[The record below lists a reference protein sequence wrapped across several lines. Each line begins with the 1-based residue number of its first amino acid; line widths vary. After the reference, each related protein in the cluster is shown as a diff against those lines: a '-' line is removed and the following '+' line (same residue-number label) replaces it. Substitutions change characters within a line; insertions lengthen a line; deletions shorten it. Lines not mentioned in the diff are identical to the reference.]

1 MNTLHCC
8 LTYYLLAI
16 NAVAFIMYGID
27 KYKAKKAKW
36 RIPEATLLLLAVLGG
51 SIGAWMG
58 MKVWHHK
65 TKHKK
70 FKYGIPAIQLIQMA
84 LMRIC
89 TSNFENNLLNR
100 NRAMNIDTTNLCSH
114 LQKKLFEPE
123 GEYHAVWQAIQH
135 DDELTAVVRQRQL
148 HIYRCPAAH
157 KDGAC
162 LSKKGKK
169 ILILAGKAQPKI
181 IREDKLN
188 ELIKKQHI

>member
-1 MNTLHCC
+1 MNTLHSC

-36 RIPEATLLLLAVLGG
+36 RISEATLLLLAVLGG

-65 TKHKK
+65 TMHKK
-70 FKYGIPAIQLIQMA
+70 FKYGIPAILFIQIA
-84 LMRIC
+84 LMAYLHM
-89 TSNFENNLLNR
+89 NLFETNSLKKIM
-100 NRAMNIDTTNLCSH
+100 AMTIDTTNLCSL

-123 GEYHAVWQAIQH
+123 GVYYPIWQAMQN
-135 DDELTAVVRQRQL
+135 DEELTAVVSSRQL
-148 HIYRCPAAH
+148 HIYRN
-157 KDGAC
+157 
-162 LSKKGKK
+162 GKK

-188 ELIKKQHI
+188 ELVIIK